1 MINTFRFY
9 RNEETKMK
17 LKIFAL
23 MGAAL
28 MLVGCAST
36 SVEYYEAVKH
46 ANEQRARVELAKAQA
61 DAERMKSLQAFAY
74 SEDETARTAAVMA
87 LSFAGMTGGGDD
99 RAADGMVSPEE
110 PLNRGE
116 VALRWASVLVPSLT
130 NVYAINQNTSVQ
142 KRQISANRDV
152 SINTN
157 ETMLG
162 FGRLAAGQE
171 APIVG
176 GQDDVLL
183 FPREPIVGDQDDV
196 LLFPTD

>member
-1 MINTFRFY
+1 MINIFRFY

-28 MLVGCAST
+28 MLVGCAGT

-46 ANEQRARVELAKAQA
+46 ANEQRARVELAKAQSE
-61 DAERMKSLQAFAY
+61 AERMKSLQAFAY

-87 LSFAGMTGGGDD
+87 LSFAGMNGGGGD
-99 RAADGMVSPEE
+99 RAEEGMVNPEE
-110 PLNRGE
+110 PVDKGE

-142 KRQISANRDV
+142 KRQISANRDI

-162 FGRLAAGQE
+162 FGRLTAGQE

-183 FPREPIVGDQDDV
+183 YPREPIVGDQDDV
-196 LLFPTD
+196 LLFPTN